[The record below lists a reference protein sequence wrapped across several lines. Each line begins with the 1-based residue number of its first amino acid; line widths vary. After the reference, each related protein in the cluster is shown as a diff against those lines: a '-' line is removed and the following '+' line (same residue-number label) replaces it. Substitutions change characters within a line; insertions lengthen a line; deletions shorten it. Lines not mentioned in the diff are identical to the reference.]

1 MSIGQSG
8 SFTCRHSTL
17 ALFILV
23 ALVPCAAAAQHPSES
38 PIDAHEPQTPV
49 GGNGAHQESSD
60 SPQWRFMQD
69 GVAFLTF
76 NRQGGPRGDTE
87 FVSQNWWMGM
97 GRRAVGP
104 GILTLTGMFSLEP
117 ATMRGD
123 GYSEIFQTGEAF
135 QGRAITD
142 RQHPHDLA
150 MQLAGVWRVPIA
162 GRTGFTIAGGPAGE
176 ATLGPVAFMHRAS
189 AAENPF
195 APLGH
200 HTFDSTHIAKGVV
213 AMAVD
218 HGPLVVEGSVF
229 HGREPDE
236 DRWNISDVGALDSW
250 ATRLWFRAGM
260 EWEFQASHG
269 YLHEPEELEPGS
281 LRRTTV
287 SASWMTQPNPDF
299 SAITVG
305 YGLNDKDH
313 TNVLFDAFF
322 AESTYR
328 SGPYAFYS
336 RFEAADVET
345 ELLLGAAEH
354 DGGEGPPLRDTV
366 VALTVG
372 AVRDLPPLGGFE
384 FGVGGDVTLHNV
396 PERLV
401 STHGARPV
409 SFIVFLRVRPP
420 MSGVGRMWNMTM
432 TRPMTG
438 LGRQRMG
445 P

>member
-1 MSIGQSG
+1 MLIGKSASFVCRQSA
-8 SFTCRHSTL
+8 L
-17 ALFILV
+17 AVFVAL
-23 ALVPCAAAAQHPSES
+23 ALVPCSAAAQRPSES
-38 PIDAHEPQTPV
+38 PIDNQEPQTPV
-49 GGNGAHQESSD
+49 GGHGARQESSD

-76 NRQGGPRGDTE
+76 NRQGGPRGNTE

-97 GRRAVGP
+97 GRRPVGA
-104 GILTLTGMFSLEP
+104 GNLTLTGMFSLEP
-117 ATMRGD
+117 ATVGSN
-123 GYSEIFQTGEAF
+123 GYSEILQTGEAF

-162 GRTGFTIAGGPAGE
+162 GRVGFTIAGGPAGE

-218 HGPLVVEGSVF
+218 HGPWVAEGSLF
-229 HGREPDE
+229 HGHEPDE
-236 DRWNISDVGALDSW
+236 DRWSISDVGELDSW
-250 ATRLWFRAGM
+250 ATRLWFRSGM

-287 SASWMTQPNPDF
+287 SASWMTKPTPDF

-313 TNVLFDAFF
+313 ADAVFDAFF
-322 AESTYR
+322 AESTHR
-328 SGPYAFYS
+328 SGRYVFYS
-336 RFEAADVET
+336 RFEATDVET

-354 DGGEGPPLRDTV
+354 EGGEESPLRDTV
-366 VALTVG
+366 VAFTVG

-384 FGVGGDVTLHNV
+384 FGLGSDITFHNV

-401 STHGARPV
+401 ATHGARPV

-420 MSGVGRMWNMTM
+420 VSAMGRMWNMTM
-432 TRPMTG
+432 TRPMSG
-438 LGRQRMG
+438 LGRQRMDS
-445 P
+445 